1 MYLIIFQCISFATD
15 GWENRGNC
23 LQNSRKIF
31 ASSFPF
37 PNTRDFIIEMQKHL
51 IIFQCISFATD
62 GWENRGNCLQN
73 SRKIFASSFPFPNTR
88 DFIIEM
94 QKHFQIKQ
102 IFALS
107 NNYTIRK
114 RVTNQK

>member
-31 ASSFPF
+31 V
-37 PNTRDFIIEMQKHL
+37 
-51 IIFQCISFATD
+51 
-62 GWENRGNCLQN
+62 
-73 SRKIFASSFPFPNTR
+73 SSFPFPNTR

-114 RVTNQK
+114 RVTNQKKKGEFIIKVKLFNQTMRDHKII